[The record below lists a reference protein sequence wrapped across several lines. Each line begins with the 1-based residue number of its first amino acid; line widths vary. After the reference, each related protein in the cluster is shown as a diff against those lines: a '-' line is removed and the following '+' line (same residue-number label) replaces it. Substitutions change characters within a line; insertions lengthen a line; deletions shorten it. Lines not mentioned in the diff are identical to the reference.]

1 MARTD
6 LTVTEID
13 RAGVDL
19 EATYEA
25 ANADGEALL
34 NNGATWVVVKN
45 GNASTRTVTI
55 KTNGR
60 TVDGLTLPD
69 DTVDVAQNEEMM
81 IGPFERDTFNQKSGA
96 VETGAS
102 DEGKVYL
109 NFDAVTDLE
118 ICALRL
124 SS

>member
-13 RAGVDL
+13 RDGVDL

-25 ANADGEALL
+25 ANADGEAFL
-34 NNGATWVVVKN
+34 NNGATWIVVKN
-45 GNASTRTVTI
+45 ANVASRTITLE
-55 KTNGR
+55 TNGR

-69 DTVDVAQNEEMM
+69 DTVTVAQNEEMM
-81 IGPFERDTFNQKSGA
+81 IGPFPRDTFNQTSA
-96 VETGAS
+96 TETGAS
-102 DEGKVYL
+102 DAGKVYVS
-109 NFDAVTDLE
+109 FDAVTDLS

-124 SS
+124 AS

>member
-13 RAGVDL
+13 RDGVDL

-25 ANADGEALL
+25 ANADGEAFL
-34 NNGATWVVVKN
+34 NNGATWITIKN
-45 GNASTRTVTI
+45 GNAASRTVTI
-55 KTNGR
+55 ETNGR

-69 DTVDVAQNEEMM
+69 DTVTVAQDEEMQ

-96 VETGAS
+96 VETGG
-102 DEGKVYL
+102 DDKGKVYIS
-109 NFDAVTDLE
+109 FDAVTDLE
-118 ICALRL
+118 IAAFRL
-124 SS
+124 G